1 MTDWLACLT
10 HWTLPPAQVEV
21 FGLHVAEEVGFLTG
35 GQRAEAALPLTTG
48 CSPHVLEQRV
58 FKL

>member
-21 FGLHVAEEVGFLTG
+21 FGLHVAEHVGFLTG
-35 GQRAEAALPLTTG
+35 AQRAEAALPLPTAG
-48 CSPHVLEQRV
+48 SPQVLQHRV